1 MSITFCIEA
10 HSPTDDDALRSEDA
24 PELNVHNS
32 GCWTLLVVL
41 GITPV
46 HYGEIDAADLLARI
60 DAAHERDSV
69 RPPSCRFVPSHIERD
84 HYLARNTARLRDV
97 AVAANALGRQ
107 VVWGLTPPT

>member
-10 HSPTDDDALRSEDA
+10 HSPTEDEALRSEDA

-32 GCWTLLVVL
+32 GGFSLLATL
-41 GITPV
+41 GITPD
-46 HYGEIDAADLLARI
+46 HYGQIDAADLVARI

-84 HYLARNTARLRDV
+84 DYVARSSARLRDV
-97 AVAANALGRQ
+97 AVAAGNLGRQ
-107 VVWGLTPPT
+107 VVWG